1 MPGTRGL
8 CAGSGPPARGA
19 VPVWF
24 RVWTGTDRGQIRRA
38 GQAYRGGVPDPVPPS
53 TGPSPRPDHRPGVG
67 RVGERFAR
75 EHLERLG
82 YDVLATRARTRWGEI
97 DLVVHDGRTIVF
109 CEVKARIA
117 RGSAAPWASL
127 HERKR
132 RQVRRLAVAWLAE
145 TTDRPTGRDVRFDA
159 IGVLVDPSG
168 RLVRLDHI
176 EAAF

>member
-1 MPGTRGL
+1 M
-8 CAGSGPPARGA
+8 
-19 VPVWF
+19 
-24 RVWTGTDRGQIRRA
+24 
-38 GQAYRGGVPDPVPPS
+38 PDPVPSPA
-53 TGPSPRPDHRPGVG
+53 GPPRGPDHRPAVG
-67 RVGERFAR
+67 RLGERYAR

-82 YDVLATRARTRWGEI
+82 FDVLAERARTRWGEI

-117 RGSAAPWASL
+117 RGRAAPWASL

-132 RQVRRLAVAWLAE
+132 RQVRRLAAAWLSE
-145 TTDRPTGRDVRFDA
+145 TADRPTGRDIRFDA
-159 IGVLVDPSG
+159 VGVLVDEAG

>member
-1 MPGTRGL
+1 MSAPQPSPPGR
-8 CAGSGPPARGA
+8 
-19 VPVWF
+19 
-24 RVWTGTDRGQIRRA
+24 D
-38 GQAYRGGVPDPVPPS
+38 
-53 TGPSPRPDHRPGVG
+53 PRPDHRPGVG
-67 RVGERFAR
+67 RLGERFAR

-82 YDVLATRARTRWGEI
+82 YVVLAERARTRWGEI

-117 RGSAAPWASL
+117 RGGAAPWASL
-127 HERKR
+127 HDRKR
-132 RQVRRLAVAWLAE
+132 RQVRRLAAAWLSE

-159 IGVLVDPSG
+159 VGVLVDEAG

>member
-1 MPGTRGL
+1 M
-8 CAGSGPPARGA
+8 
-19 VPVWF
+19 
-24 RVWTGTDRGQIRRA
+24 
-38 GQAYRGGVPDPVPPS
+38 PDPQSSPPGRGS
-53 TGPSPRPDHRPGVG
+53 RPDHRPAVG
-67 RVGERFAR
+67 RLGERFAR

-82 YDVLATRARTRWGEI
+82 YAVLAERARTRWGEI

-132 RQVRRLAVAWLAE
+132 RQVRRLAAAWLSE
-145 TTDRPTGRDVRFDA
+145 TADRPTGRDVRFDA
-159 IGVLVDPSG
+159 IGVLVDETG